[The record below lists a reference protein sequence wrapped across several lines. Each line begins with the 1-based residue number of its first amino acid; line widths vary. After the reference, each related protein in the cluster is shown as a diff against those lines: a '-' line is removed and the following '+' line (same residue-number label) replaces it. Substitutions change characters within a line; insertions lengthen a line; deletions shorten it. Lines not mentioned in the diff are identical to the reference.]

1 MPVSSSGDAGS
12 NPAPASIMEVFLT
25 RLSVRCLVIILIA
38 SLCFAVF
45 TLGASAAD
53 STPSVSA
60 TFEGQSFRPG
70 VPPPTVTLSLGET
83 SQRTANFRLS
93 ALSVS
98 FSEPGS
104 LAITIYGAGGS
115 TVSGSGVSY
124 TVSGSALIVSV
135 VSSQAGAVPITV
147 SPGTYADSSP
157 QVGLNSWIPDPSGGG
172 GGSGGG
178 ETPVEPDWTLGNNF
192 GDWRPGLA
200 VPNQTSTSTQW
211 KTYND
216 YIGEYVTT
224 VTTTGDSKSFSGPAD
239 SFFVSALSALSY
251 DDWSWGVGEDGKM
264 YFSPPAFAEGS
275 WLDNIWRMDVYLY
288 YNLANQTGWFGGV
301 NNRLDTLNARV
312 LQILSVLANDEDV
325 KIKDATTDHRNW
337 IIDFFQGDNT
347 GKPTTS
353 DNDAV
358 KDSINT
364 VKEQFQT
371 SYSVGDIGSIFS
383 GNSYDN
389 NIWYT
394 FWSQPVF
401 NDVNGLSRGGFGGST
416 SYSLSPN
423 RSQPSWSS
431 QYSYDDDT
439 IPDMVG
445 FGGGLS
451 D

>member
-1 MPVSSSGDAGS
+1 M
-12 NPAPASIMEVFLT
+12 T
-25 RLSVRCLVIILIA
+25 RIPVRCLVLILIA
-38 SLCFAVF
+38 FLCFAVF

-53 STPSVSA
+53 STPSVTA
-60 TFEGQSFRPG
+60 TFTISYRPG
-70 VPPPTVTLSLGET
+70 GPSRTLTLNLGGSST
-83 SQRTANFRLS
+83 QSQYSCLS

-104 LAITIYGAGGS
+104 LAITVYGAGGS
-115 TVSGSGVSY
+115 TVSGDGVSY

-135 VSSQAGAVPITV
+135 VASQAGDVPISV
-147 SPGTYADSSP
+147 SVGSQQNATP
-157 QVGLNSWIPDPSGGG
+157 QVGLNSWIPSSG

-178 ETPVEPDWTLGNNF
+178 DTPPEPEWTLGNNF

-211 KTYND
+211 KTYNE
-216 YIGEYVTT
+216 YIGEYVTS
-224 VTTTGDSKSFSGPAD
+224 VTTSGDSKSFSGPAD
-239 SFFVSALSALSY
+239 SFFVSALAALTY

-301 NNRLDTLNARV
+301 NDRLDTLNARV

-337 IIDFFQGDNT
+337 ITDFFEGENT
-347 GKPTTS
+347 GKPTPS

-358 KDSINT
+358 NDSMNT
-364 VKEQFQT
+364 VKNQFQS
-371 SYSVGDIGSIFS
+371 SYTVGDIGSIFT

-401 NDVNGLSRGGFGGST
+401 NDVNGLSRGGFGGGIA
-416 SYSLSPN
+416 PA
-423 RSQPSWSS
+423 RAPAASQPSWSS
-431 QYSYDDDT
+431 QYSYDDDS
-439 IPDMVG
+439 IPDMSG

>member
-1 MPVSSSGDAGS
+1 M
-12 NPAPASIMEVFLT
+12 T
-25 RLSVRCLVIILIA
+25 RRIFILLLVA
-38 SLCFAVF
+38 SLCFVAF
-45 TLGASAAD
+45 TFGVSAAD
-53 STPSVSA
+53 STPSVTA
-60 TFEGQSFRPG
+60 TFKVLRFSPSQ
-70 VPPPTVTLSLGET
+70 PPDTLTLSLGESASSST
-83 SQRTANFRLS
+83 RSALS
-93 ALSVS
+93 ALSVT

-135 VSSQAGAVPITV
+135 VASQAGDVPITV
-147 SPGTYADSSP
+147 SEGSFKSGTP
-157 QVGLNSWIPDPSGGG
+157 QVGLNSWIPDSGGG
-172 GGSGGG
+172 DSGGG
-178 ETPVEPDWTLGNNF
+178 ETPADPDWTLGNNF

-211 KTYND
+211 KTYNE
-216 YIGEYVTT
+216 YIGEYVTE
-224 VTTTGDSKSFSGPAD
+224 VTTSGDSKSFSGPAD

-301 NNRLDTLNARV
+301 NNRLDTLNSRV

-325 KIKDATTDHRNW
+325 AIKDATTDHRNW
-337 IIDFFQGDNT
+337 IIDFFHGDNT

-358 KDSINT
+358 KNSINT
-364 VKEQFQT
+364 VKEQFKT
-371 SYSVGDIGSIFS
+371 SYTVGDIGSIFS

-401 NDVNGLSRGGFGGST
+401 NDVNGLSRGGFGGSST
-416 SYSLSPN
+416 YSLSPD
-423 RSQPSWSS
+423 RSHSSWSS

-439 IPDMVG
+439 IPDMSG

>member
-1 MPVSSSGDAGS
+1 M
-12 NPAPASIMEVFLT
+12 T
-25 RLSVRCLVIILIA
+25 RIPFRCLVLILIA

-53 STPSVSA
+53 STPSVTA
-60 TFEGQSFRPG
+60 TFTISGRPG
-70 VPPPTVTLSLGET
+70 GPSSTLTLNLGGSST
-83 SQRTANFRLS
+83 HSQSSCLS

-115 TVSGSGVSY
+115 TVSGDGVSY

-135 VSSQAGAVPITV
+135 VASQAGDVPISV
-147 SPGTYADSSP
+147 SVGSQQNATP
-157 QVGLNSWIPDPSGGG
+157 QVGLNSWIPSSG

-178 ETPVEPDWTLGNNF
+178 DTPAEPEWTLGNNF

-211 KTYND
+211 KTYNE

-224 VTTTGDSKSFSGPAD
+224 VTTSGDSKSFSGPAD
-239 SFFVSALSALSY
+239 SFFVSALAALTY

-301 NNRLDTLNARV
+301 NDRLDTLNARV

-337 IIDFFQGDNT
+337 ITDFFEGENT
-347 GKPTTS
+347 GKPTPS

-358 KDSINT
+358 NDSMNT
-364 VKEQFQT
+364 VKNQFQS
-371 SYSVGDIGSIFS
+371 SYTVGDIGSIFT

-401 NDVNGLSRGGFGGST
+401 NDVNGLSRGGFGGGKAPARAPAASH
-416 SYSLSPN
+416 
-423 RSQPSWSS
+423 PSWSS
-431 QYSYDDDT
+431 QYSYDDDS
-439 IPDMVG
+439 IPDMSG

>member
-1 MPVSSSGDAGS
+1 M
-12 NPAPASIMEVFLT
+12 T
-25 RLSVRCLVIILIA
+25 RFFVRCLVLILIA

-45 TLGASAAD
+45 ILGASAAD
-53 STPSVSA
+53 STPSVTA
-60 TFEGQSFRPG
+60 TFNQYVFPPPSGPKTITLGLGQSSSSSAP
-70 VPPPTVTLSLGET
+70 S
-83 SQRTANFRLS
+83 ALS
-93 ALSVS
+93 ALSIT

-104 LAITIYGAGGS
+104 LAITLYGAGGS
-115 TVSGSGVSY
+115 TVSGNGVSY

-135 VSSQAGAVPITV
+135 VASQAGDVPINV
-147 SPGTYADSSP
+147 SEGSPMSGTP
-157 QVGLNSWIPDPSGGG
+157 KVGLNSWIPDSGGG
-172 GGSGGG
+172 GGGDD
-178 ETPVEPDWTLGNNF
+178 PQPDPSWTLGNNF

-200 VPNQTSTSTQW
+200 VPNQITTSTQW
-211 KTYND
+211 KTYNQ
-216 YIGEYVTT
+216 YIGEYVTEVST
-224 VTTTGDSKSFSGPAD
+224 SGDTKSFSGPAD
-239 SFFVSALSALSY
+239 SFFVSALAALTY

-301 NNRLDTLNARV
+301 NNRLDTLNSRV

-337 IIDFFQGDNT
+337 IHDFFQGENT
-347 GKPTTS
+347 GKPTPS

-358 KDSINT
+358 NDSMNT
-364 VKEQFQT
+364 VKDQFQS
-371 SYSVGDIGSIFS
+371 SYTVGDIGSIFS

-401 NDVNGLSRGGFGGST
+401 NDVNGIGRGGFGGGKAPAR
-416 SYSLSPN
+416 SPAASN
-423 RSQPSWSS
+423 PSWSS
-431 QYSYDDDT
+431 QYSYDDDS
-439 IPDMVG
+439 IPDMSG

>member
-1 MPVSSSGDAGS
+1 M
-12 NPAPASIMEVFLT
+12 T
-25 RLSVRCLVIILIA
+25 RIPVRCLVLILIA

-53 STPSVSA
+53 STPSVTA
-60 TFEGQSFRPG
+60 TFKTQSRPGGPSNSVTLNLGQSSDISRYSCL
-70 VPPPTVTLSLGET
+70 T
-83 SQRTANFRLS
+83 

-98 FSEPGS
+98 FSEPGA

-115 TVSGSGVSY
+115 TVSGNGVSY

-135 VSSQAGAVPITV
+135 VASQAGDVPIVV
-147 SPGTYADSSP
+147 SEGSVQSATP
-157 QVGLNSWIPDPSGGG
+157 QVGLNSWIPDSGG

-178 ETPVEPDWTLGNNF
+178 DTPADPEWTLGNNF

-211 KTYND
+211 KTYNE

-224 VTTTGDSKSFSGPAD
+224 VSTTGDSKSFSGPAD
-239 SFFVSALSALSY
+239 SFFVSALAALTY

-301 NNRLDTLNARV
+301 NDRLDTLNARV

-337 IIDFFQGDNT
+337 ITDFFEGENT
-347 GKPTTS
+347 GKPTPS

-358 KDSINT
+358 NDSMNT
-364 VKEQFQT
+364 VKNQFQS
-371 SYSVGDIGSIFS
+371 SYTVGDIGSIFT

-401 NDVNGLSRGGFGGST
+401 NDVNGLSRGGFGGGKA
-416 SYSLSPN
+416 PA
-423 RSQPSWSS
+423 RAPAASQPSWSS
-431 QYSYDDDT
+431 QYSYDDDS
-439 IPDMVG
+439 IPDMSG

>member
-1 MPVSSSGDAGS
+1 M
-12 NPAPASIMEVFLT
+12 T
-25 RLSVRCLVIILIA
+25 RVLVRCLVLILIA

-53 STPSVSA
+53 STPSVTA
-60 TFEGQSFRPG
+60 TFKTQGRPG
-70 VPPPTVTLSLGET
+70 GPSRSVTLNLGQTYDT
-83 SQRTANFRLS
+83 SRYSCLTG
-93 ALSVS
+93 LSVS

-135 VSSQAGAVPITV
+135 VASQAGDVPITV
-147 SPGTYADSSP
+147 SVGSVQSATP
-157 QVGLNSWIPDPSGGG
+157 QVGLNSWIPDSGGD
-172 GGSGGG
+172 GSGGG
-178 ETPVEPDWTLGNNF
+178 DTPAVPEWTLGNNF

-211 KTYND
+211 KTYNE

-239 SFFVSALSALSY
+239 SFFVSALAALTY

-301 NNRLDTLNARV
+301 NDRLDTLNSRV

-337 IIDFFQGDNT
+337 ITDFFEGENT
-347 GKPTTS
+347 GKPTPS

-358 KDSINT
+358 NDSMNT
-364 VKEQFQT
+364 VKNQFQS
-371 SYSVGDIGSIFS
+371 SYTVGDIGSIFT

-401 NDVNGLSRGGFGGST
+401 NDVNGLSRGGFGGGKA
-416 SYSLSPN
+416 PA
-423 RSQPSWSS
+423 RAPAASQPSWSS
-431 QYSYDDDT
+431 QYSYDDDS
-439 IPDMVG
+439 IPDMSG

>member
-1 MPVSSSGDAGS
+1 M
-12 NPAPASIMEVFLT
+12 T
-25 RLSVRCLVIILIA
+25 RLSVRCLVLILIA

-45 TLGASAAD
+45 TLGASASD
-53 STPSVSA
+53 STPAVSA
-60 TFEGQSFRPG
+60 TFKTQGRPGGPSNSVTLNLGQSHSSP
-70 VPPPTVTLSLGET
+70 VYSCL
-83 SQRTANFRLS
+83 TALAVAFY
-93 ALSVS
+93 
-98 FSEPGS
+98 EPGS

-115 TVSGSGVSY
+115 TVSGNGVSY

-135 VSSQAGAVPITV
+135 VASKAGSVPISV
-147 SPGTYADSSP
+147 SVGSVQQTTP
-157 QVGLNSWIPDPSGGG
+157 QVGLNSWIPSSG

-178 ETPVEPDWTLGNNF
+178 DTPATPEWTLGNNF

-211 KTYND
+211 KTYNE

-224 VTTTGDSKSFSGPAD
+224 VSSTGDSKSFSGPAD

-301 NNRLDTLNARV
+301 NDRLDTLNARV

-325 KIKDATTDHRNW
+325 AIKDATTDHRNW

-358 KDSINT
+358 NDSINT
-364 VKEQFQT
+364 VKEHFQT
-371 SYSVGDIGSIFS
+371 SYTVGDIGSIFS

-401 NDVNGLSRGGFGGST
+401 NDVNGLSRGGFGGSST
-416 SYSLSPN
+416 YSLSPD

-439 IPDMVG
+439 IPDMAG

>member
-1 MPVSSSGDAGS
+1 M
-12 NPAPASIMEVFLT
+12 T
-25 RLSVRCLVIILIA
+25 RISLRCLVLILIA

-53 STPSVSA
+53 STPSVTA
-60 TFEGQSFRPG
+60 TFKTQARPGGPSNSVTLNLGQSYDISRYSCL
-70 VPPPTVTLSLGET
+70 T
-83 SQRTANFRLS
+83 

-98 FSEPGS
+98 FSEPGA

-115 TVSGSGVSY
+115 TVSGNGVSY
-124 TVSGSALIVSV
+124 MVSGSALIVSV
-135 VSSQAGAVPITV
+135 VASQAGDVPIVV
-147 SPGTYADSSP
+147 SEGSVQSATP
-157 QVGLNSWIPDPSGGG
+157 QVGLNSWIPDSGA

-178 ETPVEPDWTLGNNF
+178 DTPADPEWTLGNNF

-211 KTYND
+211 KTYNE
-216 YIGEYVTT
+216 YIGDYVTT

-239 SFFVSALSALSY
+239 SFFVSALAALTY

-301 NNRLDTLNARV
+301 NDRLDTLNARV

-337 IIDFFQGDNT
+337 ITDFFEGENT

-358 KDSINT
+358 NDSMNTLKD
-364 VKEQFQT
+364 QFQS
-371 SYSVGDIGSIFS
+371 SYTAGDIGSIFT

-401 NDVNGLSRGGFGGST
+401 NDVNGISRGGFGGGKAPARVPAASK
-416 SYSLSPN
+416 
-423 RSQPSWSS
+423 PSWSS
-431 QYSYDDDT
+431 QYSYDDDS
-439 IPDMVG
+439 IPDMSG

>member
-1 MPVSSSGDAGS
+1 MV
-12 NPAPASIMEVFLT
+12 
-25 RLSVRCLVIILIA
+25 A

-45 TLGASAAD
+45 TVSVSAAD

-60 TFEGQSFRPG
+60 TFQQRSSQSGPASDY
-70 VPPPTVTLSLGET
+70 TLSLGGD
-83 SQRTANFRLS
+83 SGGRYSYSRLKS
-93 ALSVS
+93 LSVT

-104 LAITIYGAGGS
+104 LAFSIYGAGTS
-115 TVSGSGVSY
+115 TVSGNGVSY
-124 TVSGSALIVSV
+124 TVSGDALIVSV
-135 VSSQAGAVPITV
+135 VSSQAGDIPVTV
-147 SPGTYADSSP
+147 SVGSYKHSSAKL
-157 QVGLNSWIPDPSGGG
+157 GLNSWIPDSSSGGG

-178 ETPVEPDWTLGNNF
+178 DTPVEYDWTLGNNF

-211 KTYND
+211 QTYNQ
-216 YIGEYVTT
+216 YIGEYVTS
-224 VTTTGDSKSFSGPAD
+224 VSSSGDSKSFSGPAD
-239 SFFVSALSALSY
+239 SFFVSALAALSY
-251 DDWSWGVGEDGKM
+251 DDWSWGVGQDGKM

-275 WLDNIWRMDVYLY
+275 WLDNMWRMDVYLY

-301 NNRLDTLNARV
+301 NDRLDTLNARV

-337 IIDFFQGDNT
+337 IHDFFQGENT
-347 GKPTTS
+347 GKPTPS

-358 KDSINT
+358 NDSMNT
-364 VKEQFQT
+364 VKDQFQS
-371 SYSVGDIGSIFS
+371 SYTVGDIGSIFS

-401 NDVNGLSRGGFGGST
+401 NDVNGIGRGGFGGGKAPARAPAVSK
-416 SYSLSPN
+416 
-423 RSQPSWSS
+423 PSWSS
-431 QYSYDDDT
+431 HYSYDDDS
-439 IPDMVG
+439 IPDMSG

>member
-1 MPVSSSGDAGS
+1 M
-12 NPAPASIMEVFLT
+12 T
-25 RLSVRCLVIILIA
+25 RFFVRCLVLILIA
-38 SLCFAVF
+38 SFCFAVF

-60 TFEGQSFRPG
+60 TFKQYVFPPPSAPQTITLGLGQSASSSAP
-70 VPPPTVTLSLGET
+70 S
-83 SQRTANFRLS
+83 ALS
-93 ALSVS
+93 ALSVT

-104 LAITIYGAGGS
+104 LAITLYGAGGS
-115 TVSGSGVSY
+115 TVSGNGVSY

-135 VSSQAGAVPITV
+135 VASQAGDVPINV
-147 SPGTYADSSP
+147 SEGSIMDGMPK
-157 QVGLNSWIPDPSGGG
+157 VGLNSWIPDSGG

-178 ETPVEPDWTLGNNF
+178 DTPADPEWTLGNNF

-200 VPNQTSTSTQW
+200 VPNRTSTSTQW
-211 KTYND
+211 KTYNQ

-224 VTTTGDSKSFSGPAD
+224 VTTSGDSKSFSGPAD
-239 SFFVSALSALSY
+239 SFFVSALAALTY

-301 NNRLDTLNARV
+301 NNRLDTLNSRV

-337 IIDFFQGDNT
+337 IHDFFQGENT
-347 GKPTTS
+347 GKPTPS

-358 KDSINT
+358 NDSMNT
-364 VKEQFQT
+364 VKDQFQS
-371 SYSVGDIGSIFS
+371 SYTVGDIGSIFS

-401 NDVNGLSRGGFGGST
+401 NDVNGIGRGGFGGGKAPAR
-416 SYSLSPN
+416 SPAAPN
-423 RSQPSWSS
+423 PSWSS
-431 QYSYDDDT
+431 QYSYDDDS
-439 IPDMVG
+439 IPDMSG

>member
-1 MPVSSSGDAGS
+1 M
-12 NPAPASIMEVFLT
+12 T
-25 RLSVRCLVIILIA
+25 RFPVRCLVLILIA
-38 SLCFAVF
+38 SLIFAVF

-53 STPSVSA
+53 STPSVTA
-60 TFEGQSFRPG
+60 TFELRSYSPSRP
-70 VPPPTVTLSLGET
+70 PQTISLGLGE
-83 SQRTANFRLS
+83 SGSISDCRLS

-98 FSEPGS
+98 FSEPGA

-115 TVSGSGVSY
+115 TVSGNGVSY

-135 VSSQAGAVPITV
+135 IASQAGSVPVTV
-147 SPGTYADSSP
+147 SSGSYANATP
-157 QVGLNSWIPDPSGGG
+157 QVGLNSWIPDSSGG

-178 ETPVEPDWTLGNNF
+178 ETPADSDWTLGNNF

-211 KTYND
+211 KTYNQ
-216 YIGEYVTT
+216 YIGEYVTE
-224 VTTTGDSKSFSGPAD
+224 VTTSGDSKSFSGPAD
-239 SFFVSALSALSY
+239 SFFVSALAALTY

-301 NNRLDTLNARV
+301 NDRLDTLNARV

-337 IIDFFQGDNT
+337 ITDFFEGENT

-358 KDSINT
+358 NDSMNT
-364 VKEQFQT
+364 VKNQFQS
-371 SYSVGDIGSIFS
+371 SYSVGDIGSIFT

-394 FWSQPVF
+394 FWSQLVF
-401 NDVNGLSRGGFGGST
+401 NDVNGLSRGGFGGGKA
-416 SYSLSPN
+416 PA
-423 RSQPSWSS
+423 RAPAVSQPSWSS
-431 QYSYDDDT
+431 QYSYDDDS
-439 IPDMVG
+439 IPDMSG

>member
-12 NPAPASIMEVFLT
+12 NPAPASILEVFLT
-25 RLSVRCLVIILIA
+25 RLPVRCLVIILIA

-45 TLGASAAD
+45 TLCASASD
-53 STPSVSA
+53 STPAVTA
-60 TFEGQSFRPG
+60 TFKTQGRPGGPSNSVTLNLGQSH
-70 VPPPTVTLSLGET
+70 
-83 SQRTANFRLS
+83 
-93 ALSVS
+93 S
-98 FSEPGS
+98 FPVYSCLTNLAVAFYEPGS

-115 TVSGSGVSY
+115 TVSGNGVSY

-135 VSSQAGAVPITV
+135 VASRAGSVPISV
-147 SPGTYADSSP
+147 SVGSVQQSTP
-157 QVGLNSWIPDPSGGG
+157 QVGLNSWIPDSG

-178 ETPVEPDWTLGNNF
+178 DTPPDPEWTLGNNF

-211 KTYND
+211 KTYNE

-224 VTTTGDSKSFSGPAD
+224 VTTSGDSKSFSGPAD

-401 NDVNGLSRGGFGGST
+401 NDVNGLSRGGFGGSST
-416 SYSLSPN
+416 YSLSPN
-423 RSQPSWSS
+423 SSLSSWSS
-431 QYSYDDDT
+431 QYSYDDNT
-439 IPDMVG
+439 IPDMAG
-445 FGGGLS
+445 FGGGLG

>member
-1 MPVSSSGDAGS
+1 M
-12 NPAPASIMEVFLT
+12 T
-25 RLSVRCLVIILIA
+25 RIPVRCLVLILIA

-53 STPSVSA
+53 STPSVTA
-60 TFEGQSFRPG
+60 TFKFQGRPG
-70 VPPPTVTLSLGET
+70 GPSNSVTLNLGQTYHTSLYSCLTG
-83 SQRTANFRLS
+83 
-93 ALSVS
+93 LSVS

-115 TVSGSGVSY
+115 TVSGDGVSY

-135 VSSQAGAVPITV
+135 VASKAGDVPIAV
-147 SPGTYADSSP
+147 SEGSVQNATP
-157 QVGLNSWIPDPSGGG
+157 QVGLNSWIPSGGG
-172 GGSGGG
+172 PGGG
-178 ETPVEPDWTLGNNF
+178 DTPAEPEWTLGNNF

-211 KTYND
+211 KTYNE

-224 VTTTGDSKSFSGPAD
+224 VTTTGDSKSFSGVAD
-239 SFFVSALSALSY
+239 SFFVSALAALTY

-301 NNRLDTLNARV
+301 NDRLDTLNARV

-337 IIDFFQGDNT
+337 ITDFFEGENT
-347 GKPTTS
+347 GKPTPS
-353 DNDAV
+353 DNDSV
-358 KDSINT
+358 NDSMNT
-364 VKEQFQT
+364 VKNQFQSFYT
-371 SYSVGDIGSIFS
+371 VGDIGSIFTS
-383 GNSYDN
+383 NSYDN

-394 FWSQPVF
+394 FWSQAVF
-401 NDVNGLSRGGFGGST
+401 NDVNGLSRGGFGGGKA
-416 SYSLSPN
+416 PA
-423 RSQPSWSS
+423 RAPAASQPSWSS
-431 QYSYDDDT
+431 LYSYDDDS
-439 IPDMVG
+439 IPDMSG

-451 D
+451 DRYP